1 MFQFITSNTFSKSDF
16 QSELSIGK
24 PFTLLQYFCYLK
36 ISILA
41 NIFCYWHFFRTFEFW
56 NNLWFLKWY
65 PIVIWLISINYRLG
79 IKNKNTN
86 LIYILFFSDESH
98 DCFALKYLT
107 EKPITSLSG
116 DQWLKLIEAEKQKI
130 LQIDFAKD
138 IKSYTQGQTYLE
150 DAQKL
155 YLFDAFSASVKE
167 WNSLREQC
175 VEIAFTKLLYP
186 MLRKELR

>member
-1 MFQFITSNTFSKSDF
+1 M
-16 QSELSIGK
+16 
-24 PFTLLQYFCYLK
+24 
-36 ISILA
+36 
-41 NIFCYWHFFRTFEFW
+41 
-56 NNLWFLKWY
+56 
-65 PIVIWLISINYRLG
+65 
-79 IKNKNTN
+79 
-86 LIYILFFSDESH
+86 
-98 DCFALKYLT
+98 T

-186 MLRKELR
+186 MLRKELRYVEIIQRNAYCNETECYRITYPHQIKPEMQEQ

>member
-1 MFQFITSNTFSKSDF
+1 MIT
-16 QSELSIGK
+16 
-24 PFTLLQYFCYLK
+24 
-36 ISILA
+36 
-41 NIFCYWHFFRTFEFW
+41 
-56 NNLWFLKWY
+56 
-65 PIVIWLISINYRLG
+65 INYRLG
-79 IKNKNTN
+79 IKNKFELTF
-86 LIYILFFSDESH
+86 IFSDESH